1 MDFEWDPRKAKANR
15 HKHGITFDEALTVFS
30 DPLASIFDDPDHS
43 AEEKREV
50 VVGHSAKHRLLMVFF
65 TEQRDR
71 VRIIGARV
79 TTKQER
85 RDYEDHKTSQ

>member
-15 HKHGITFDEALTVFS
+15 HKHGITFDEALTVFP

-43 AEEKREV
+43 AEEKR
-50 VVGHSAKHRLLMVFF
+50 
-65 TEQRDR
+65 
-71 VRIIGARV
+71 
-79 TTKQER
+79 